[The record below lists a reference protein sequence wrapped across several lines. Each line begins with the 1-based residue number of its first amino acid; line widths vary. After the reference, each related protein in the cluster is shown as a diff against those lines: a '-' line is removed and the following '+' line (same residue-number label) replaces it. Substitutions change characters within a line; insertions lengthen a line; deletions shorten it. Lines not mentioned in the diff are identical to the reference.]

1 MSYSNKNYPASMKN
15 LMPEIREKA
24 IEILNALIEKKE
36 MDTNVAIP
44 TSISRAKDWAANRG
58 IDVSPSSSD
67 DKNHG
72 EDVYVIPVK
81 KGWAIKK
88 EKEDQQRLVFDKKK
102 EAVSNA
108 KKIALE
114 KRVSLIVQKRD
125 GKIQSKISY
134 TR

>member
-36 MDTNVAIP
+36 MDSNVAIP

-58 IDVSPSSSD
+58 IDVPPSSSD

-81 KGWAIKK
+81 KRVGYKK
-88 EKEDQQRLVFDKKK
+88 R
-102 EAVSNA
+102 
-108 KKIALE
+108 
-114 KRVSLIVQKRD
+114 KRGSTKACV
-125 GKIQSKISY
+125 
-134 TR
+134 